1 MSKQYLESEER
12 ALADRL
18 VNYSDAI
25 VALAFISSSGFG
37 LAVADAD
44 SRDTLVSAAW
54 PILFANVTIGIVFSV
69 LLIVLR
75 RWELNLRRES
85 SLSTLGLRYSRN
97 LYWARHIVIWI
108 AVAQTVAMLA
118 ALID

>member
-25 VALAFISSSGFG
+25 VALGFISSSGFG
-37 LAVADAD
+37 LAVADPD
-44 SRDTLVSAAW
+44 IRETLAEAAW
-54 PILFANVTIGIVFSV
+54 PLLFANITLGVVFSV

-75 RWELNLRRES
+75 RWECNLRTDS
-85 SLSTLGLRYSRN
+85 SLSTLGVRYSRN
-97 LYWARHIVIWI
+97 LYVARHIVIWV
-108 AVAQTVAMLA
+108 AVLQTVAMVS

>member
-1 MSKQYLESEER
+1 MSKQYLESEDR

-37 LAVADAD
+37 LAVADND
-44 SRDTLVSAAW
+44 SRDTLVDAAW
-54 PILFANVTIGIVFSV
+54 PILFANITIGIVFSV

-75 RWELNLRRES
+75 RWELNLRS
-85 SLSTLGLRYSRN
+85 DSCLSTLGLRYSRN
-97 LYWARHIVIWI
+97 LYIARHIVIWV
-108 AVAQTVAMLA
+108 AVVQTVAMLL
-118 ALID
+118 ALIN